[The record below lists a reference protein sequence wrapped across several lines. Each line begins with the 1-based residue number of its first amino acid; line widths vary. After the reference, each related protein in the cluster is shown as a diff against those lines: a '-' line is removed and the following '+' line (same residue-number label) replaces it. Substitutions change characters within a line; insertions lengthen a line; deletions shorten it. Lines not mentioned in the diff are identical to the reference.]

1 MRKFLL
7 IFLFFVYSCG
17 YQPLYTNKNFNK
29 LTFKEIVIQG
39 DKDINRGI
47 VSSTFIK
54 QDLKNFLY
62 EKIIIKN
69 NQYIVETSKDSKG
82 VPESYRMT
90 INLEIKIIDK
100 ANIIKEKE
108 FSEEFSYKN
117 LDNKFDLYEYEIDV
131 RNKLIKKI
139 TEKLIIYLNI

>member
-17 YQPLYTNKNFNK
+17 YQPLYTIKNFNK
-29 LTFKEIVIQG
+29 LTFKERVIQG